1 MAGLQWRKV
10 RRARLARPRAAAMM
24 AGGAG
29 RVRRAGPGG
38 RMTTIELTLA
48 IAALLITPGPTNT
61 LLAVAGAERGL
72 GRAMRLIPA
81 ELAGYLTTVTPLAL
95 LGGTLEAGAPELRP
109 VITAVAALWILW
121 LALGFWRKST
131 AGDGGDG
138 DAAPAV
144 TAFKVFVTTLL
155 NPKALIFGFALLPAG
170 ASLPA
175 AFVNF
180 VVQIVI
186 VATLWAGFGHLL
198 RRADGSR
205 AGLPA
210 WFYRLAAA
218 WLIIVAVLLG
228 WRVITG

>member
-1 MAGLQWRKV
+1 
-10 RRARLARPRAAAMM
+10 
-24 AGGAG
+24 
-29 RVRRAGPGG
+29 
-38 RMTTIELTLA
+38 MTTIELTLA

-72 GRAMRLIPA
+72 VRALQLIPA

-95 LGGTLEAGAPELRP
+95 LGGTLLAGAPELRP
-109 VITAVAALWILW
+109 VITAAAALWICW
-121 LALGFWRKST
+121 LALGFWQKSRPAT
-131 AGDGGDG
+131 VDDVGAVET
-138 DAAPAV
+138 APAV

-155 NPKALIFGFALLPAG
+155 NPKALIFGLALLPAG
-170 ASLPA
+170 PSLPA

-198 RRADGSR
+198 RQADRSR

-210 WFYRLAAA
+210 WLYRLAAG
-218 WLIIVAVLLG
+218 WLVIVAALLA
-228 WRVITG
+228 WRIVAG

>member
-1 MAGLQWRKV
+1 M
-10 RRARLARPRAAAMM
+10 
-24 AGGAG
+24 
-29 RVRRAGPGG
+29 
-38 RMTTIELTLA
+38 
-48 IAALLITPGPTNT
+48 
-61 LLAVAGAERGL
+61 
-72 GRAMRLIPA
+72 
-81 ELAGYLTTVTPLAL
+81 
-95 LGGTLEAGAPELRP
+95 
-109 VITAVAALWILW
+109 
-121 LALGFWRKST
+121 
-131 AGDGGDG
+131 
-138 DAAPAV
+138 

-155 NPKALIFGFALLPAG
+155 NPKALVFGLVLLPAG

-205 AGLPA
+205 TGLPA
-210 WFYRLAAA
+210 WLYRLAAA